1 MDDTRT
7 ATTTKEC
14 TIYSNW
20 TVIVLEEVST
30 DSMLTLEPRKLA
42 SLGGCKTKANIGT
55 GDFFSIN
62 ERDVEIS
69 VVLIAHKL

>member
-55 GDFFSIN
+55 GDFFFHQR
-62 ERDVEIS
+62 ERRRDFS
-69 VVLIAHKL
+69 CSYRA